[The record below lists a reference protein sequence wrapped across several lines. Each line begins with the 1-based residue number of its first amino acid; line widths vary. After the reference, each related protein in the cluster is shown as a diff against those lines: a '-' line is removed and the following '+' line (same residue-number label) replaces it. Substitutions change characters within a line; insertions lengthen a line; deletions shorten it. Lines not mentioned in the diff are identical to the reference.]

1 MIGEQ
6 PEGLGLVQ
14 IKGELI
20 GTDQEQFPAH
30 PCGFNARQD
39 WLDST
44 KQRYVEAQRQ
54 NHQELIQQ
62 QTELGA
68 SIDHLVIIDHQ
79 QGIVVERCSQ
89 FVHQSLKGQ
98 GNRPIGV
105 RGTHR
110 KDAAL
115 IKLDNG
121 AKRGRQVAEEESR
134 IIIGMGPTPGHRPT
148 TMGS

>member
-1 MIGEQ
+1 
-6 PEGLGLVQ
+6 
-14 IKGELI
+14 
-20 GTDQEQFPAH
+20 
-30 PCGFNARQD
+30 
-39 WLDST
+39 
-44 KQRYVEAQRQ
+44 VEAQRQ

-68 SIDHLVIIDHQ
+68 SIDHLVIVDYQ
-79 QGIVVERCSQ
+79 QGIVIERCSQ

-98 GNRPIGV
+98 GNRLIGI

-121 AKRGRQVAEEESR
+121 TKRSHQMAEEEGWV
-134 IIIGMGPTPGHRPT
+134 IIGMGPTPGHGPT
-148 TMGS
+148 TMGSQGGHRRRFTRASRSDEQTEGVVEGRS